1 MGWVCL
7 WLSAAGL
14 PGLGDFL
21 PSPVRPWPVPAGRQ
35 LLSPCRGCLAE
46 GCVCRPQLAAS
57 VWSGPW
63 HFAAF
68 LWISVA
74 SSREVGVEAGAVRVV
89 NPDSSLHG
97 L

>member
-1 MGWVCL
+1 MFRL
-7 WLSAAGL
+7 
-14 PGLGDFL
+14 
-21 PSPVRPWPVPAGRQ
+21 
-35 LLSPCRGCLAE
+35 
-46 GCVCRPQLAAS
+46 QLAAS
-57 VWSGPW
+57 AWSGLW

-74 SSREVGVEAGAVRVV
+74 SSREVGVEAGAVLVL